1 MLADM
6 LKIKDFWFW
15 YKQQAPKYGYISSIW
30 ACIFNAR
37 HFNRDGTYRIKT
49 NGGLND

>member
-1 MLADM
+1 M

-30 ACIFNAR
+30 ARIFNAR